1 METIR
6 KYKKSAIKLLLPSDE
21 LKKLQVFAGKWIVE
35 GQNLSGA
42 PIAPDTEVAGVQTY
56 DWLPGHFFLVG
67 KWDRQFDNEEHIGI
81 GMFGFDTENDEFIL
95 TNYDN
100 MGFTRTYHVVS
111 YRHIWKLTGEKE
123 RATII
128 FSSDGQTFIEDW
140 EILTENYTWQ
150 PLCTLKSK
158 KIK

>member
-6 KYKKSAIKLLLPSDE
+6 KHKEVSFKIPLPCDE
-21 LKKLQVFAGKWIVE
+21 LKKLQIFAGKWIVE

-42 PIAPDTEVAGVQTY
+42 LLAPNTEIAGVQTY
-56 DWLPGHFFLVG
+56 DWLPGNFFLVG
-67 KWDRQFDNEEHIGI
+67 KWDRQFDNDEHIGI
-81 GMFGFDTENDEFIL
+81 GIFGYDPTTQEFNL

-100 MGFTRTYHVVS
+100 MGFVRDYHVS
-111 YRHIWKLTGEKE
+111 FYRNIWKFNGEKE

-128 FSSDGQTFIEDW
+128 FSSDGQTYIEDW
-140 EILTENYTWQ
+140 EILKDNYSWQ